1 MNIFCDPVAG
11 RITRRASL
19 LGLTTALSL
28 GRASMAVA
36 AAPTERRFVVVILRG
51 ALDGLSAV
59 VPYGDP
65 DLAAL
70 RPGLLPPMPGQERG
84 LLDLGG
90 TFGLHPALAASH
102 AMYRM
107 GQLRIVHAVAA
118 DYRVRSHFEAQDYL
132 ESGADHR
139 LNSGWLN
146 RVAASIRAPA
156 GTVTPAPGG
165 SMRVS
170 GPGIANAMA
179 VGSSV
184 PLLLRGPAPIA
195 NWAPHG
201 FAEANAAVYQAIL
214 ALHAADPITG
224 PAIASGLRDRG
235 FGDQVMAAGLKDDEA
250 PRTMTEPGMNGMAGA
265 AAGKKPDRFAFP
277 ALARAAGAMLRAPNG
292 PRLAALELGGWDT
305 HTGQVNRLVPPLTQ
319 LDAGLEAMRVEL
331 GQAWNQTVVL
341 VMTEFGRTARMNGTN
356 GTDHGTATVA
366 FLAGGAVAGGK
377 VTSTWPGLRPEQL
390 FENRDLA
397 PTTDLRAIAKGVLAT
412 HLGLDDSALGRVF
425 PGGTPVDPMKGLVRA
440 G

>member
-70 RPGLLPPMPGQERG
+70 RPRLLPPMPGQERG

-146 RVAASIRAPA
+146 RVAASIRAPSVA
-156 GTVTPAPGG
+156 KLYNASPPKCSPTDRRNG
-165 SMRVS
+165 SWWNS
-170 GPGIANAMA
+170 
-179 VGSSV
+179 
-184 PLLLRGPAPIA
+184 
-195 NWAPHG
+195 
-201 FAEANAAVYQAIL
+201 
-214 ALHAADPITG
+214 
-224 PAIASGLRDRG
+224 AS
-235 FGDQVMAAGLKDDEA
+235 
-250 PRTMTEPGMNGMAGA
+250 
-265 AAGKKPDRFAFP
+265 
-277 ALARAAGAMLRAPNG
+277 
-292 PRLAALELGGWDT
+292 
-305 HTGQVNRLVPPLTQ
+305 
-319 LDAGLEAMRVEL
+319 
-331 GQAWNQTVVL
+331 
-341 VMTEFGRTARMNGTN
+341 
-356 GTDHGTATVA
+356 
-366 FLAGGAVAGGK
+366 
-377 VTSTWPGLRPEQL
+377 
-390 FENRDLA
+390 
-397 PTTDLRAIAKGVLAT
+397 
-412 HLGLDDSALGRVF
+412 
-425 PGGTPVDPMKGLVRA
+425 KGLTDSTPNILLSEPPECR
-440 G
+440 